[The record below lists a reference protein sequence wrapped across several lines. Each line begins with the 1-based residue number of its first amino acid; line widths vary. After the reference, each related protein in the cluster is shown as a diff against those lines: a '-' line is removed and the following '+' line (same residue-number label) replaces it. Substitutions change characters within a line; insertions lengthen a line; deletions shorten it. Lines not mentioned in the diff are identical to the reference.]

1 MKKTYYIKRIVIA
14 GFAGIFLTIMLS
26 ALITWCKLVFQ
37 TKHDLTELSENSL
50 YTVEGYLAEAH
61 TFLDNTLQR
70 KPADCSL
77 KSREVFIPELLS
89 AVVVTD
95 LLYTL
100 PDKTVCSLTYG
111 DNISSLLQK
120 SLVTRW
126 KDMQFY
132 RLADDVLAEGK
143 NNLLAG
149 KEGVFT
155 LLPQQQMTRLYIT
168 GQPQQPRLRIL
179 INGVDLVHSAGSTD
193 PPDSSNW
200 LIVNKTA
207 DSGLAVEFSL
217 PVSAV
222 REYWLNTYWLS
233 QWAVNLLLLLLS
245 GICFYGYIRQ
255 QLSMKTAIRR
265 ALRKREFCLYYQPVV
280 DMNTG
285 RIHALE
291 ALIRWPSRSGRVI
304 PPDIFIPVAED
315 TGLIRAVTRY
325 VLHQAISDLS
335 VLHQVQHDLTVAV
348 NIAAA
353 DLADSG
359 FATTLGELCSA
370 YAVSP
375 RCLKLE
381 ITERSM
387 VEDAVARRNMHS
399 LAEQGFIFVLDDF
412 GTGYSSL
419 SYLNTLP
426 VRFLKL
432 DRSFIR
438 ELHTSTAGGSVIPQ
452 IVSMARQ
459 LNMDVIAE
467 GVESVEQARVLSAW
481 QVRYMQGWLYDRA
494 MPLAEV
500 HQKLRIN
507 ACYPGV

>member
-1 MKKTYYIKRIVIA
+1 MKKIYYIKRIAII
-14 GFAGIFLTIMLS
+14 GFSGVFLTVMLS
-26 ALITWCKLVFQ
+26 ALITWNKLLFQ
-37 TKHDLTELSENSL
+37 TRHDLTELSENSL
-50 YTVEGYLAEAH
+50 YSVEGYLAEAQ
-61 TFLDNTLQR
+61 TFLVNTLR
-70 KPADCSL
+70 LRPADCSL
-77 KSREVFIPELLS
+77 KSRKIFIPELLS

-100 PDKTVCSLTYG
+100 PDKSICSLTYG
-111 DNISSLLQK
+111 DNLSSVLQK
-120 SLVTRW
+120 RLVTHW

-149 KEGVFT
+149 NEGVFT
-155 LLPQQQMTRLYIT
+155 LLPKQQMTRFYIT

-179 INGVDLVHSAGSTD
+179 INGIELVHSGSSTD

-217 PVSAV
+217 PLSSI
-222 REYWLNTYWLS
+222 REYWFYTYWPT

-245 GICFYGYIRQ
+245 GFCFYGYIRY
-255 QLSMKTAIRR
+255 QLSMKTAICR

-285 RIHALE
+285 RIHSLE
-291 ALIRWPSRSGRVI
+291 ALIRWPSLSGRMI
-304 PPDIFIPVAED
+304 SPDIFIPVAED
-315 TGLIRAVTRY
+315 TGTIRAVTRY
-325 VLHQAISDLS
+325 VLQQAIADLN
-335 VLHQVQHDLTVAV
+335 VLHQIQPDLAVAV

-353 DLADSG
+353 DLADRD
-359 FATTLGELCSA
+359 FATTLVELCSA

-375 RCLKLE
+375 RYLKLE
-381 ITERSM
+381 ITERSL
-387 VEDAVARRNMHS
+387 VEDAAARRNIHC
-399 LAEQGFIFVLDDF
+399 LAEKGVVFVLDDF
-412 GTGYSSL
+412 GTGYSAL

-426 VRFLKL
+426 VRILKI

-438 ELHTSTAGGSVIPQ
+438 GLHTCTAGGSVIPQ

-467 GVESVEQARVLSAW
+467 GVESMEQARTLSGW
-481 QVRYMQGWLYDRA
+481 HIRYMQGWLYDRA

-500 HQKLRIN
+500 HKKLRMN
-507 ACYPGV
+507 ARYPSV

>member
-1 MKKTYYIKRIVIA
+1 MNTYYVKRIVVA
-14 GFAGIFLTIMLS
+14 GLVGIFMTIMLS
-26 ALITWCKLVFQ
+26 ALITWCKLILQ
-37 TKHDLTELSENSL
+37 TRHDLSELSENSL

-61 TFLDNTLQR
+61 TFLDNTLR
-70 KPADCSL
+70 RNPADCSL

-95 LLYTL
+95 LLYSL

-120 SLVTRW
+120 RLVTDW

-149 KEGVFT
+149 KDGVFT
-155 LLPQQQMTRLYIT
+155 LLPRQQMTRFYIT

-179 INGVDLVHSAGSTD
+179 INGIVVVHSADSTD
-193 PPDSSNW
+193 PPDVHNW
-200 LIVNKTA
+200 LIVVKTA

-217 PVSAV
+217 PVSSV
-222 REYWLNTYWLS
+222 REYWLNTYLLS
-233 QWAVNLLLLLLS
+233 QWAVNLLLLLLF
-245 GICFYGYIRQ
+245 GICFYVYIRHL
-255 QLSMKTAIRR
+255 LSMKTAIQR

-280 DMNTG
+280 DIKTG
-285 RIHALE
+285 KIHALE
-291 ALIRWPSRSGRVI
+291 ALIRWPSPSGRTV
-304 PPDIFIPVAED
+304 PPDIFIPAAED
-315 TGLIRAVTRY
+315 SGLICAVTRY
-325 VLHQAISDLS
+325 VLHQAVSDLS
-335 VLHQVQHDLTVAV
+335 VLHQTQPDLTVAV
-348 NIAAA
+348 NISAA
-353 DLADSG
+353 DLSDNH

-370 YAVSP
+370 YALSP
-375 RCLKLE
+375 RYLKLE
-381 ITERSM
+381 ITERSL
-387 VEDAVARRNMHS
+387 VEDAVARRNIHS

-426 VRFLKL
+426 VRALKI
-432 DRSFIR
+432 DRSFIT
-438 ELHTSTAGGSVIPQ
+438 ELHTPTAAGSVIPQ

-467 GVESVEQARVLSAW
+467 GVESMEQARALSAW
-481 QVRYMQGWLYDRA
+481 QVRYLQGWLFDRA

-500 HQKLRIN
+500 HKKLRISEH
-507 ACYPGV
+507 YPCV